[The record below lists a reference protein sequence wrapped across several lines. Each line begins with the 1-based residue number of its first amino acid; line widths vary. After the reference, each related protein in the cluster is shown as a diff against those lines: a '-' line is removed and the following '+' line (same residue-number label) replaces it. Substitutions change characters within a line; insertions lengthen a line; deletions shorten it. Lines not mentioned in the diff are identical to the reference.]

1 MVPASRFQVRNFRA
15 FLLPPTWNSVAK
27 IPVKR
32 MLPMMP
38 LNAEASAATSNPSA
52 AVVDL
57 IFSLSRV

>member
-38 LNAEASAATSNPSA
+38 LNAEASAATVKPECGGR
-52 AVVDL
+52 DL